1 MSRLLFFSKLFSFF
15 TATTSLVFAQ
25 SPFAESYLRYDDK
38 ATYALVHVKAI
49 VEPGK
54 VLDNA
59 TLVWKDGVIL
69 SCEPGGAPPRG
80 AVVMDGQGYW
90 VYPGL
95 VDLWADYGLP
105 PEHKKEKVKHFPP
118 PYDSERPGPVGTY
131 ESNRSDYQAVRF
143 FHPDEKLAASYRQV
157 GITAVLTHKA
167 IGNLRGTAALVGTGQ
182 LKPTEEVIKSDAAF
196 VFSVNKTDHI
206 RQFYPT
212 SLAGAIA
219 LIRQT
224 FCDAAWYKQ
233 SGRNQ
238 QYFETLE
245 SFNRFVPRVP
255 LICEVMDKYDI
266 FRLEEVARE
275 FGVQFIYKGSGNE
288 YQRAEELGQLARPI
302 VVPLQFPDPF
312 DVRNPEEAK
321 LISFV
326 DLKHWELAPHN
337 AVLLHRHGVP
347 FAFTTAGLKKIED
360 LWDKIRQ
367 VVRLGLP
374 PEEALRAFTQR
385 PAAWLGESHRLGS
398 LRAGA
403 LAHFFLASGDIFQ
416 KEETIFY
423 TIVRGRVYSV
433 NTPPPVRLQGIYKLE
448 IPDLAIQAEVQ
459 ITGPPLEPKMAPV
472 AKDLRLPSTTMQWK
486 GAQLT
491 FRTAFPTDT
500 TRPLYFWAAP
510 PFPSSVAIEGFC
522 AGPGIAIHTWKLTWL
537 RPTEDLLTS
546 EKVSPPGPVP
556 KPFSAYGLISPPPRY
571 DFVVRRATVWTNEI
585 EGILP
590 QTDVYVKE
598 GKIIAVGKNLKV
610 PPKTREIEAEGFH
623 LTSGII
629 DEHSHIA
636 LTRGVNEWG
645 SHASAEV
652 RMADA
657 IHPDDENIY
666 RQLAGGVTAAQ
677 LLHGSANPI
686 GGQSALVKFRWGA
699 LPQKM
704 LIEGADNFIKFALG
718 ENVKQ
723 GNNPQEGY
731 RFPQSRTGVEATFT
745 YYFLKARHYGEQ
757 LKKNP
762 GSVRRDLRLETLLRI
777 LENKCFITCH
787 SYVQSEINM
796 LMKLA
801 DSLGFK
807 VNTFT
812 HILEGYKVADKMKA
826 HGAHA
831 SSFSDWWA
839 YKWEVMEAIP
849 YNMAILIKMGV
860 NTAINSDDPEMARR
874 LNQEAAKVVKYG
886 GISEV
891 EAWKTVTLNPAKMLH
906 LEHRMGSIRP
916 GKDADLV
923 LWDGPPLSI
932 YAKPL
937 FTWVDGVEMFSAER
951 DKVLREVIR
960 EERNRLIEL
969 MEKAPG
975 AKEKPV
981 SKARHHYHCDT
992 LDEAWEAGTY
1002 D

>member
-1 MSRLLFFSKLFSFF
+1 MIYFSKLFSLF
-15 TATTSLVFAQ
+15 TTYASLVSAQ

-38 ATYALVHVKAI
+38 TTYALVHVKAI

-54 VLDNA
+54 IVDNA

-69 SCEPGGAPPRG
+69 SCEPGGSPPVG
-80 AVVMDGQGYW
+80 SVVIEGQGYW

-95 VDLWADYGLP
+95 VDLWTDYGLP
-105 PEHKKEKVKHFPP
+105 AEPKKEKEKNFPP
-118 PYDSERPGPVGTY
+118 PYDSERLGPVGTH
-131 ESNRSDYQAVRF
+131 ESNRSDYQAARV
-143 FHPDEKLAASYRQV
+143 FHPDDKLAASYRQV

-167 IGNLRGTAALVGTGQ
+167 IGNLRGAAALVGTGQ
-182 LKPTEEVIKSDAAF
+182 LKPSEEIIKADAAF
-196 VFSVNKTDHI
+196 VFSLNKTDHI

-212 SLAGAIA
+212 SLAGAVA

-224 FCDAAWYKQ
+224 FCDADWYQ
-233 SGRNQ
+233 RVGRQQ
-238 QYFETLE
+238 QYLETME
-245 SFNRFVPRVP
+245 SFLRLVPHVP
-255 LICEVMDKYDI
+255 ILCEVMDKYDV
-266 FRLEEVARE
+266 FRLEEVAWE

-288 YQRAEELGQLARPI
+288 YQRAEELGQLGRPI

-312 DVRNPEEAK
+312 DVRNPEEAR

-337 AVLLHRHGVP
+337 AILLHRHGVP

-385 PAAWLGESHRLGS
+385 PAAWLGESQRLGS

-403 LAHFFLASGDIFQ
+403 LAHFFLTSGDIFQ
-416 KEETIFY
+416 RDETLFY
-423 TIVRGRVYSV
+423 TVVRGRIYSV
-433 NTPPPVRLQGIYKLE
+433 STPPPLRLRGIYKLE
-448 IPDLAIQAEVQ
+448 IPELALQAEVQ
-459 ITGPPLEPKMAPV
+459 ITGSPSEPKMAPV
-472 AKDLRLPSTTMQWK
+472 AKDQRLPSATIQWR
-486 GAQLT
+486 GTQLT
-491 FRTAFPTDT
+491 FRTVLPADT
-500 TRPLYFWAAP
+500 ARVFYFWAGP
-510 PFPSSVAIEGFC
+510 PFPSSTVIEGLC
-522 AGPGIAIHTWKLTWL
+522 TGPGGATHTWKASWL
-537 RPTEDLLTS
+537 RPTEDSLVS

-556 KPFSAYGLISPPPRY
+556 KPFSAYGLMSPPPRY
-571 DFVVRRATVWTNEI
+571 DFVVRRATIWTNEK
-585 EGILP
+585 EGLLL

-598 GKIIAVGKNLKV
+598 GKIAALGKNLKV
-610 PPKTREIEAEGFH
+610 PPGTREIEGDGLH

-657 IHPDDENIY
+657 VYPDDEDIY

-699 LPQKM
+699 LPNKM

-723 GNNPQEGY
+723 GNSPQEGY
-731 RFPQSRTGVEATFT
+731 RFPQSRTGVEATFA
-745 YYFLKARHYGEQ
+745 YYFIKARHYGEQ

-849 YNMAILIKMGV
+849 YNPAILIKVGV
-860 NTAINSDDPEMARR
+860 NTAINSDDAEMARR

-886 GISEV
+886 NIPEE

-906 LEHRMGSIRP
+906 LDHRMGSIKM

-932 YAKPL
+932 YSKPL
-937 FTWVDGVEMFSAER
+937 FTWVDGVEMYSAER
-951 DKVLREVIR
+951 DKVLRDVIR
-960 EERNRLIEL
+960 KERKRIIEL
-969 MEKAPG
+969 IEKAPG
-975 AKEKPV
+975 AKQKPV
-981 SKARHHYHCDT
+981 TKTRHQYHCDT
-992 LDEAWEAGTY
+992 LDEAWEAVIHE
-1002 D
+1002 